1 MRSRPTTIINSVLG
15 KVSELT
21 NRKILYCLINIKSD
35 GEIEANNNNNSV
47 CKVRSV
53 SLPPGAGG

>member
-1 MRSRPTTIINSVLG
+1 MICVLLIAPIDD
-15 KVSELT
+15 KT
-21 NRKILYCLINIKSD
+21 NRERKILYCLINIKSD